1 ASAPAAD
8 CTSSGSMMSC
18 TSTWRM
24 LSPHADVTSARPATS
39 AAARHALDRAE
50 PGERLSFSLVLVIVL
65 ESEGETERE
74 VRRRSKRLELG
85 RRVARRPERLRVDAR
100 VLGPEDTEV
109 AHGRRR
115 HEAAAAED
123 AHGQVL
129 GEPVRQRELTPAD
142 EVTLLEEPAEDARA
156 E

>member
-1 ASAPAAD
+1 
-8 CTSSGSMMSC
+8 
-18 TSTWRM
+18 
-24 LSPHADVTSARPATS
+24 
-39 AAARHALDRAE
+39 
-50 PGERLSFSLVLVIVL
+50 
-65 ESEGETERE
+65 
-74 VRRRSKRLELG
+74 

-156 E
+156 ELTHGDGARLLPERRLRVDQPAAVVAARAPDALGVVVDEVAALVVEERRQTEPVAEEVEPGRGRDLVTRQRVALEGRL